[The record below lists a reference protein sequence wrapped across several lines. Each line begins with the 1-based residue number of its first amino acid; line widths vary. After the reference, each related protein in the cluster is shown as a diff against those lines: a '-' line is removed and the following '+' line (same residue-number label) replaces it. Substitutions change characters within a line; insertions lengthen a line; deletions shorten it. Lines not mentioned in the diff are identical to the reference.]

1 MAEDI
6 VVQLSDGGF
15 SADPNIGTDIIE
27 VQTTSGGDVANLGD
41 ILDVDTSNLNS
52 STNKF
57 VMIYD
62 SVTRKYKFVNPDDV
76 LDASAGVSTDRST
89 NPDPLPLGMT
99 DQTLDYLEDELDV
112 RLDNKIDV
120 DAGTF

>member
-15 SADPNIGTDIIE
+15 SADPNIGTDILE
-27 VQTTSGGDVANLGD
+27 VQTTAGGDVANLGD
-41 ILDVDTSNLNS
+41 ILDVDTSNLDS

>member
-15 SADPNIGTDIIE
+15 SADPNIGTDILE

-41 ILDVDTSNLNS
+41 ILDVDTSNLDS

>member
-1 MAEDI
+1 MPDDI

-15 SADPNIGTDIIE
+15 SADPNIGSDVVV
-27 VQTTSGGDVANLGD
+27 VQSTAGGDVANLGD
-41 ILDVDTSNLNS
+41 ILDVDTSNLDS

-76 LDASAGVSTDRST
+76 LDASAGVSTDKST

>member
-15 SADPNIGTDIIE
+15 SADPNIGTDILE

-76 LDASAGVSTDRST
+76 LDASAGVSTDRSI

>member
-41 ILDVDTSNLNS
+41 ILDVDTSNLDS

>member
-1 MAEDI
+1 MPDDI

-15 SADPNIGTDIIE
+15 SADPNIGSDVVE
-27 VQTTSGGDVANLGD
+27 VQSTAGGDVANLGD
-41 ILDVDTSNLNS
+41 ILDVDTSNLDS

-89 NPDPLPLGMT
+89 NPDPLPLGMST
-99 DQTLDYLEDELDV
+99 ETLDYLDDA
-112 RLDNKIDV
+112 LDNKIDV

>member
-1 MAEDI
+1 M
-6 VVQLSDGGF
+6 
-15 SADPNIGTDIIE
+15 
-27 VQTTSGGDVANLGD
+27 ANLGD

-89 NPDPLPLGMT
+89 NPDPLPLGMST
-99 DQTLDYLEDELDV
+99 ETLDYLDDA
-112 RLDNKIDV
+112 LDNKIDV

>member
-15 SADPNIGTDIIE
+15 SADPNIGTDILE
-27 VQTTSGGDVANLGD
+27 VQTTSGGEVANLGD

>member
-15 SADPNIGTDIIE
+15 SADPNIGTDILE
-27 VQTTSGGDVANLGD
+27 VQTTAGGDVANLGD
-41 ILDVDTSNLNS
+41 ILDVDTSNLDS

-76 LDASAGVSTDRST
+76 LDASAGVSTDKST